1 LRTVENARNLNRV
14 RLDLIDN
21 DVRQRCKCKF
31 TPPGHA
37 AAGSSEIGEILKTG
51 ALVIDR
57 PGNAAGRFGIVPFN
71 PFADVLLIF
80 GFGYPRPGQPGR
92 SRKRG
97 AACEDG
103 QAGAGKRRSQQCV
116 KTIL

>member
-1 LRTVENARNLNRV
+1 MRTVENARNLNRV

-57 PGNAAGRFGIVPFN
+57 PGNAAGCIRVIALD
-71 PFADVLLIF
+71 PFADVL
-80 GFGYPRPGQPGR
+80 
-92 SRKRG
+92 
-97 AACEDG
+97 
-103 QAGAGKRRSQQCV
+103 
-116 KTIL
+116 